1 MPKLYLLDANVL
13 ITANSD
19 YFPRRRIPQYWEWL
33 LVKAESNTVKI
44 PLEIYQEITPAD
56 DNFSKWIESEE
67 TQTKLILSENFNNNI
82 RKRVLSEGYSI
93 SESRNEN
100 QNNDAILM
108 AYAMANKSRVIVTKE
123 GKGRKKIPSVCKK
136 LGIEYMNDFEF
147 QEECDFRIP

>member
-19 YFPRRRIPQYWEWL
+19 YFPMRRIPQYWKWL
-33 LVKAESNTVKI
+33 LVKAESDTVKI
-44 PLEIYQEITPAD
+44 PLEIYQEITPSSD
-56 DNFSKWIESEE
+56 DFSKWIKDQEN
-67 TQTKLILSENFNNNI
+67 QTRLILNENFNNNI
-82 RKRVLSEGYSI
+82 RKRVLFEGYSL
-93 SESRNEN
+93 SEPRNEN
-100 QNNDAILM
+100 QNNDSILI

-123 GKGRKKIPSVCKK
+123 GKGKNQIPYICEK